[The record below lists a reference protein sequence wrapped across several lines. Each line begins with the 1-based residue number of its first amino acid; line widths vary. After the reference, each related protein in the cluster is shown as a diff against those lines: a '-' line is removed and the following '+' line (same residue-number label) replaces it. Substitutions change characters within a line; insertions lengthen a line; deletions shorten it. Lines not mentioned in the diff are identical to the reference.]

1 MVKKK
6 SKCKGK
12 SRAKKKTKKVIRAKP
27 KQKKKTAKTKKKPQ
41 KKEKLIGKVTHYF
54 DKIKVAAIRLSA
66 PIKVGD
72 QIRIVGGEVD
82 FKQKVSSMEI
92 NHQKINKAKKGEEI
106 GLKVKEKVRE
116 GYRVFKL

>member
-106 GLKVKEKVRE
+106 GLKVKERVRE

>member
-12 SRAKKKTKKVIRAKP
+12 SRAKKKTKKVIRAKS

>member
-72 QIRIVGGEVD
+72 QTQW
-82 FKQKVSSMEI
+82 K
-92 NHQKINKAKKGEEI
+92 
-106 GLKVKEKVRE
+106 
-116 GYRVFKL
+116 